1 MTLRDTYYYSEG
13 RRIEL
18 TPVEEIVALDIE
30 VAHKER
36 VGGKELKRLMK
47 DGRQLRGS
55 LYLIGRNKLTADM
68 LHQIDEAGAQQ
79 PVFQHG
85 DTVIVVL
92 PEVRAETLPGKQEL
106 LFEILQDT
114 ETVPVEVVEASG
126 RNLVLRP
133 KSGRGID
140 ALHLANQL
148 YENAHMVM
156 AHPRFIRLVPSV
168 MSSVN

>member
-1 MTLRDTYYYSEG
+1 MALKDTYYYSEG
-13 RRIEL
+13 HRIEL
-18 TPVEEIVALDIE
+18 TPAKKLVALDLEIAKK
-30 VAHKER
+30 AHLGVK
-36 VGGKELKRLMK
+36 KLKSLMQS
-47 DGRQLRGS
+47 GRQLSGN
-55 LYLIGRNKLTADM
+55 LYLVGRNMLTPGL
-68 LHQIDEAGAQQ
+68 LHKIDEAGAQQ

-106 LFEILQDT
+106 LFEILQYT
-114 ETVPVEVVEASG
+114 ETVPVDVVEASG
-126 RNLVLRP
+126 SNLVLRP

-156 AHPRFIRLVPSV
+156 AHPRFIRLVPKF
-168 MSSVN
+168 